1 MKWALVCGTHASRTT
16 IKKLMKEYGTHREA
30 LMLFDFIG
38 LAETEIFCRFIV
50 NAEKALIDARV
61 ANDDRVK
68 MVVDVCRDNNIEVIY
83 FE

>member
-1 MKWALVCGTHASRTT
+1 MKWALICGTHVSKSTV
-16 IKKLMKEYGTHREA
+16 KKLMREYGTYCEVLR
-30 LMLFDFIG
+30 LYKLIG
-38 LAETEIFCRFIV
+38 LAETEIFCRFID
-50 NAEKALIDARV
+50 NAEKALIDTRL